1 MKVKAEIIEFSLLL
15 TQEDPQIQNLVLG
28 FFWEINHKSPDMIN
42 NTFPEIVQLLSRQES
57 DGGVSEMKFEKI
69 AIIILGLLDKEKSQE
84 SLVERLIQIIRDT
97 EDSTTIRNSLL
108 CVN

>member
-1 MKVKAEIIEFSLLL
+1 M
-15 TQEDPQIQNLVLG
+15 
-28 FFWEINHKSPDMIN
+28 
-42 NTFPEIVQLLSRQES
+42 SRQES

-97 EDSTTIRNSLL
+97 EDPTTVRNSLL

>member
-1 MKVKAEIIEFSLLL
+1 
-15 TQEDPQIQNLVLG
+15 
-28 FFWEINHKSPDMIN
+28 
-42 NTFPEIVQLLSRQES
+42 
-57 DGGVSEMKFEKI
+57 MKFEKI